1 MNCLVLEHGRTRLE
15 RVMIDCGV
23 IHPLSDGIDCYHPGF
38 ESLIDEPAAL
48 SAVVL
53 THGHEDH
60 IGGVP
65 YLLKHLLHAD
75 KGVHL
80 RVFGPPYAIELCRR
94 RLDEHQLDRHAELT
108 AVEPGK
114 RFEAGGLVL

>member
-1 MNCLVLEHGRTRLE
+1 MYPGAAVSAPPEPERDAVRLIALGGLGEIGMNCLVLEHGRTRLE

-80 RVFGPPYAIELCRR
+80 
-94 RLDEHQLDRHAELT
+94 
-108 AVEPGK
+108 
-114 RFEAGGLVL
+114 